1 MFHDVLV
8 PTDLS
13 EGGLRALRL
22 AIKMVRETKGRLI
35 LLHVGV
41 TPVPVGLESYGALS
55 AELMSGVRDQI
66 AQEQKHALEK
76 LAREELPEGM
86 EYRIALREGYPPDEI
101 CTEAKESGADLIV
114 MGTHG
119 RTGLE
124 RVFLGSVAERV
135 IRQAEV
141 PVLVTH

>member
-1 MFHDVLV
+1 MFHEILV
-8 PTDLS
+8 PTDMS

-22 AIKMVRETKGRLI
+22 AIKLAREGGGRLT
-35 LLHVGV
+35 LLHVGL
-41 TPVPVGLESYGALS
+41 TPVPVGLEGYGALS
-55 AELMSGVRDQI
+55 VELMSGVRDQI
-66 AQEQKHALEK
+66 AAEQKHALEK

-86 EYRIALREGYPPDEI
+86 EFRSVVREGYPPDEI
-101 CTEAKESGADLIV
+101 CEEAEACGADVIV

-135 IRQAEV
+135 IRHATV

>member
-1 MFHDVLV
+1 MFRELLV

-22 AIKMVRETKGRLI
+22 AIRMAKESGGRI
-35 LLHVGV
+35 VLLHVGV
-41 TPVPVGLESYGALS
+41 TPVPIGLESYGALS
-55 AELMSGVRDQI
+55 AELMAGVRDQI
-66 AQEQKHALEK
+66 ATEQRHALEK

-86 EYRIALREGYPPDEI
+86 EFRIVLREGYPPDEI
-101 CTEAKESGADLIV
+101 CAEAKAGGCDCIV

-135 IRQAEV
+135 IRQADV